1 MNRATA
7 CVDDRAKG
15 SDYLVLRVP
24 MILGTD
30 DLTEGLRFVLLV
42 LRIRL
47 WARISLRALHYS

>member
-1 MNRATA
+1 MLQRVLMNRAE
-7 CVDDRAKG
+7 G